1 MIRFIHA
8 ADAHIDSPLKG
19 LEAHDGA
26 PVDVLRGATRRF
38 FENLI
43 QLAPVFGNGPP
54 SERLWLLG
62 TRSHSPTRGDQP
74 GTLDCVRREL
84 SRTGCPRGRSARLPV
99 GDGAPLLRSWWKG
112 FWTLR

>member
-26 PVDVLRGATRRF
+26 PVDVLRGATRRA

-43 QLAPVFGNGPP
+43 QLAIDENIDFLVIA
-54 SERLWLLG
+54 
-62 TRSHSPTRGDQP
+62 GDLYQ
-74 GTLDCVRREL
+74 GQ
-84 SRTGCPRGRSARLPV
+84 GRSLV
-99 GDGAPLLRSWWKG
+99 I
-112 FWTLR
+112 